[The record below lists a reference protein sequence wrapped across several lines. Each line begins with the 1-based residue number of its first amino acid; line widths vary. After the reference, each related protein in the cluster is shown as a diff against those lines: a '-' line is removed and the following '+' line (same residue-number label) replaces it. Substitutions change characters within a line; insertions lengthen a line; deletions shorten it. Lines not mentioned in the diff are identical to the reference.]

1 MKYEVILEKGNYAL
15 IKRGSRMKEYAV
27 VNGLNKESGDWSFS
41 CGYYAYE
48 YNGTPLANES
58 EMLSN
63 ALNEFREKTEE
74 DYNPTRQ
81 LEIYRED
88 YSERTFDEILQCL
101 DLNDEEVGNSFS
113 VYATV
118 NRNTLNHINNT
129 DTE

>member
-15 IKRGSRMKEYAV
+15 IKSDSRMKEYAV

-48 YNGTPLANES
+48 YNGTPLANEA

-101 DLNDEEVGNSFS
+101 DLNDEEVGNAFS

>member
-1 MKYEVILEKGNYAL
+1 MNYEVILEKGEYAL
-15 IKRGSRMKEYAV
+15 ILRGSRMKEYAV
-27 VNGLNKESGDWSFS
+27 VNALNKETGEWGWT
-41 CGYYAYE
+41 CCYYNFGNYTQIDQAQA
-48 YNGTPLANES
+48 LF
-58 EMLSN
+58 L

-88 YSERTFDEILQCL
+88 YSEGTFSEILQCL

-129 DTE
+129 DAG

>member
-1 MKYEVILEKGNYAL
+1 MKYEVIIEKGNYAL
-15 IKRGSRMKEYAV
+15 IKRGLRMKEYAV
-27 VNGLNKESGDWSFS
+27 VNGLNKECGDWSFS
-41 CGYYAYE
+41 CGYYPYE

-88 YSERTFDEILQCL
+88 YSEGTFSEILQCL

-129 DTE
+129 DAE

>member
-63 ALNEFREKTEE
+63 ALNEFREKQRKITTQQDNLKFTEKIILKE
-74 DYNPTRQ
+74 HLVKYYNVLT
-81 LEIYRED
+81 
-88 YSERTFDEILQCL
+88 
-101 DLNDEEVGNSFS
+101 
-113 VYATV
+113 
-118 NRNTLNHINNT
+118 
-129 DTE
+129 

>member
-15 IKRGSRMKEYAV
+15 IKRGSKMKEYAV
-27 VNGLNKESGDWSFS
+27 VNGLNKERGDWAFT

-48 YNGTPLANES
+48 YDGKPLANEA
-58 EMLSN
+58 EMLTN

-74 DYNPTRQ
+74 DYSKAMQ

-88 YSERTFDEILQCL
+88 YSEETFIEILQCL
-101 DLNDEEVGNSFS
+101 DLNDDEVGDSFS

-118 NRNTLNHINNT
+118 NRNTLRK
-129 DTE
+129 DEEE

>member
-1 MKYEVILEKGNYAL
+1 MKYEVIIEKGNYAL

-88 YSERTFDEILQCL
+88 YSEGTFDEILQCL

-129 DTE
+129 DAE